1 MSIPIA
7 TRQAYTEI
15 DNFIELLDED
25 TKNKVPQ
32 KLRAF
37 FKTEKDKNYIKNINV
52 NQPIKNQ
59 ELKPETLA
67 LIAMLNLQYWCEDE
81 NEKERL
87 KNVYAKNENLYQE
100 KLKNKY
106 NLDNIFKNRKKEET
120 IPESNISKENAII
133 EYKEQNF
140 IQRLFEKIKHL
151 FKRKY

>member
-1 MSIPIA
+1 
-7 TRQAYTEI
+7 
-15 DNFIELLDED
+15 
-25 TKNKVPQ
+25 
-32 KLRAF
+32 
-37 FKTEKDKNYIKNINV
+37 
-52 NQPIKNQ
+52 
-59 ELKPETLA
+59 
-67 LIAMLNLQYWCEDE
+67 MLNLQYWCEDE